1 MNLMVSSDIIIFK
14 YSILGQGLCT
24 SVAGVISCIVL
35 WGKLKQIFLLFSFHF
50 CFVATSCG
58 WLVPA
63 EKEHWYSAF
72 HKQVAYTF
80 LGLHLMHYSSL
91 TLSWYFLSV
100 CPSFSRAP
108 HLFSLPD
115 IFEIVTSKLPKY
127 SDRPYFH
134 TLHHVGFHCWSC
146 FKS

>member
-14 YSILGQGLCT
+14 YSILPGFMHFGSWCNKLHRP
-24 SVAGVISCIVL
+24 L
-35 WGKLKQIFLLFSFHF
+35 GKTHTQIFLLFSFHF